1 MRDEILELERNGHLE
16 EATARARAWAQSA
29 PQDVEARHLYAL
41 ALLRG
46 GDAAAALVEATAAT
60 ALAPQAPGAQLTRGR
75 AALASGD
82 TVQARAAFE
91 QARALDPNLAGAHAG
106 LAALALGAGDL
117 AAAESGYRTAL
128 RADGDD
134 PHALLGLGQVLA
146 LKGDLAAAG
155 RCFGA
160 AIELLPDEPTAQVSL
175 GLTLLAQGHYDFAV
189 RAFENALA
197 RQPDYAYARLLLG
210 ETELLRRRYE
220 AATQAFD
227 ALLEHPQFATTA
239 LAGRGDVALA
249 RAAAAEA
256 RTWYERALARDPSA
270 ERAALGRARSFNAQ
284 GFPEPACDGLTAFVA
299 AHPDAHAARSLL
311 AELLQGRGQV
321 AEALALWREGVARDP
336 GSGSLRGDLAL
347 ALERSGDFDAADSE
361 AEHAAARGR
370 WTPLTLLRARAALR
384 AGAYH
389 LARDRLAVL
398 DRERLTDRQ
407 TRQRFHLLGLAHDGA
422 GRHAEALLA
431 FREQQRIDAGP
442 LPVLPDLAAYADTL
456 LALAAL
462 PDSARPRHPPP
473 VLLVGLPGAGA
484 DRLAALL
491 ADQPQL
497 RLRRDHLDGGSDF
510 LADAADPRLLGPLAG
525 GELDVLA
532 RRYARGHERLGT
544 LADTRVVDWL
554 PHLDAR
560 VLPVLKRVLPG
571 VRLLIAA
578 RDPGACLLD
587 WLAFGYRRGYV
598 DDDPQR
604 LARWLH
610 AAQSQLDFAARVLPT
625 HAVDMDA
632 LLGGDAGSRAALAQ
646 WLGCER
652 LEDGPQTMAAGRVL
666 GLPTRFPSGH
676 LDHYRGPLAA
686 ALAELRSPSN
696 AGSA

>member
-1 MRDEILELERNGHLE
+1 MRDEILELERNGHLD

-29 PQDVEARHLYAL
+29 PQDAEARHLYAL
-41 ALLRG
+41 ALLRN
-46 GDAAAALVEATAAT
+46 GDAAAALIEADAAAT
-60 ALAPQAPGAQLTRGR
+60 LAPQAPMVQLTRGR
-75 AALASGD
+75 AAMASGD
-82 TVQARAAFE
+82 AERARAAFE

-106 LAALALGAGDL
+106 LASLALGAGDL

-210 ETELLRRRYE
+210 EAELRRRGFD
-220 AATQAFD
+220 AAVQAFD
-227 ALLEHPQFATTA
+227 ALLEHPQFASA
-239 LAGRGDVALA
+239 AQAGRGDVALA
-249 RAAAAEA
+249 RAAAGEA
-256 RTWYERALARDPSA
+256 QTWFERALARDPAS
-270 ERAALGRARSFNAQ
+270 ERAALGRARRLNAQ
-284 GFPEPACDGLTAFVA
+284 GFPAPACDGLAAFVDGYPA
-299 AHPDAHAARSLL
+299 AHAARSLL

-321 AEALALWREGVARDP
+321 AEALALWRDGVARYP
-336 GSGSLRGDLAL
+336 EIGSLRGDLAL

-370 WTPLTLLRARAALR
+370 WAPLTLLRARAALR
-384 AGAYH
+384 AGAYN
-389 LARDRLAVL
+389 LARDRLATL
-398 DRERLTDRQ
+398 DRERLIDRQ

-422 GRHAEALLA
+422 GRYAEALLA

-442 LPVLPDLAAYADTL
+442 LPALPDLAIYAETL
-456 LALAAL
+456 QTLAVL
-462 PDSARPRHPPP
+462 PGSARARHAPPL
-473 VLLVGLPGAGA
+473 LLVGLPGAGA

-491 ADQPQL
+491 ADQPDV
-497 RLRRDHLDGGSDF
+497 RLRRDHFDGGTDC
-510 LADAADPRLLGPLAG
+510 LATAADPRLLGALAA
-525 GELDVLA
+525 GELEVLA
-532 RRYARGHERLGT
+532 RRYARGHERLGAA
-544 LADTRVVDWL
+544 ADTLVVDWL

-578 RDPGACLLD
+578 RDPSACLLD
-587 WLAFGYRRGYV
+587 WLAFGYRRGYA

-604 LARWLH
+604 LTRWLR

-632 LLGGDAGSRAALAQ
+632 LLDDDAASRAALAQ
-646 WLGCER
+646 WLGRER
-652 LEDGPQTMAAGRVL
+652 LEDGPQAAAAARAL
-666 GLPTRFPSGH
+666 GLPTRFPRGH
-676 LDHYRGPLAA
+676 LDHYRALLGG
-686 ALAELRSPSN
+686 ALAEQ
-696 AGSA
+696 G

>member
-1 MRDEILELERNGHLE
+1 MRDEILELERNGRLD
-16 EATARARAWAQSA
+16 EAATRARAWVQAA

-41 ALLRG
+41 ALLRN
-46 GDAAAALVEATAAT
+46 GDAAAALIEADAAAT
-60 ALAPQAPGAQLTRGR
+60 LAPQAPTVQLTRGR

-82 TVQARAAFE
+82 TARARAAFE

-106 LAALALGAGDL
+106 LASLALGAGDL

-175 GLTLLAQGHYDFAV
+175 GLTLLAQGHYDFAA

-210 ETELLRRRYE
+210 ETELLRRRFDV
-220 AATQAFD
+220 AVQAFD
-227 ALLEHPQFATTA
+227 ALLDHPQFAATA

-249 RAAAAEA
+249 RGAAAEA
-256 RTWYERALARDPSA
+256 RTWFERALTRDPA
-270 ERAALGRARSFNAQ
+270 VERAALGRARSLNEQ
-284 GFPEPACDGLTAFVA
+284 GFAAPACEGLAAFVDAHPA
-299 AHPDAHAARSLL
+299 AHAVRSLL
-311 AELLQGRGQV
+311 AELLQGRGRV
-321 AEALALWREGVARDP
+321 AEALALWRDGVARYP
-336 GSGSLRGDLAL
+336 EIGSLRGDLAL

-384 AGAYH
+384 AGAYN
-389 LARDRLAVL
+389 LARDRLATL
-398 DRERLTDRQ
+398 DRERLIDRQ

-422 GRHAEALLA
+422 GRYAEALLA
-431 FREQQRIDAGP
+431 FRELQRIDAGP
-442 LPVLPDLAAYADTL
+442 LPVLPDLAVYAETL
-456 LALAAL
+456 QMLAAL
-462 PDSARPRHPPP
+462 PDSARPRHAPP

-491 ADQPQL
+491 ADQAGV
-497 RLRRDHLDGGSDF
+497 RLRRDHLDGGGDF
-510 LADAADPRLLGPLAG
+510 LAAADDPRLLGALAA
-525 GELDVLA
+525 GELEVLA
-532 RRYARGHERLGT
+532 RRYARGHERLGAS
-544 LADTRVVDWL
+544 ADTLIVDWL

-571 VRLLIAA
+571 VRLLVAA
-578 RDPGACLLD
+578 RDPAACLLD
-587 WLAFGYRRGYV
+587 WLAFGYRRGYA

-604 LARWLH
+604 LARWLRV
-610 AAQSQLDFAARVLPT
+610 AQSQLDFAPRVLPT

-632 LLGGDAGSRAALAQ
+632 LLGGDDASRAALAQ
-646 WLGCER
+646 WLGRER
-652 LEDGPQTMAAGRVL
+652 LDDGPQAAAAERTL
-666 GLPTRFPSGH
+666 GLPTRFARGH
-676 LDHYRGPLAA
+676 LDHYRGLLAG
-686 ALAELRSPSN
+686 ALAEL
-696 AGSA
+696 G